1 MKEGEYVDSLV
12 KEYGALLAAGLSE
25 DPQIRGVDGVA
36 IEELLTSADWTRSGA
51 RELVN
56 LVNEYGAFILRNA
69 LALAVVLGKEDGT
82 SGL

>member
-12 KEYGALLAAGLSE
+12 NEYAALLTGRFSD
-25 DPQIRGVDGVA
+25 DPQIRVLDDVA
-36 IEELLTSADWTRSGA
+36 IEKVLTSADWTGSGA

-56 LVNEYGAFILRNA
+56 LVDEYGAFILRNA

-82 SGL
+82 RGL